1 MKTLLIGSLLALAT
15 LGAHAKDVVIDVRTP
30 QEYAAG
36 HVDGAIN
43 IEYSTIAQGVAQA
56 GIAKDD
62 KVMLYCQSGVL
73 SGKAQNTLQALGFSK
88 AENIGGIAQARKV
101 LAKK

>member
-1 MKTLLIGSLLALAT
+1 MKTLIASCMLALTA
-15 LGAHAKDVVIDVRTP
+15 LGAQAKDVIVDVRTP

-43 IEYSTIAQGVAQA
+43 IEQSKIAQGVAQA

-62 KVMLYCQSGVL
+62 TIKL
-73 SGKAQNTLQALGFSK
+73 
-88 AENIGGIAQARKV
+88 
-101 LAKK
+101 